1 MRRSSS
7 RNRQLSMKLL
17 FLLLLFLAFTG
28 VNFVGSVACVAA
40 ISERDDPRRRRV
52 ARRWNTILIARQNV
66 RHCTL
71 RRLHVDVSS
80 RLTDCAHA
88 CTRRR
93 FLDGRL
99 KRASSFGDCSAN
111 RKSNATCDKFCTVH
125 TMFEIIRNIENIVR
139 KVSLVL

>member
-1 MRRSSS
+1 MQRSSRS
-7 RNRQLSMKLL
+7 NRQLSMKLQRTV
-17 FLLLLFLAFTG
+17 FVATPFSR
-28 VNFVGSVACVAA
+28 VNIVGSVAYVAA

-66 RHCTL
+66 RHCAL

-80 RLTDCAHA
+80 RLTDYAYA

-93 FLDGRL
+93 FVDDRL
-99 KRASSFGDCSAN
+99 KRASSFGDYSAN
-111 RKSNATCDKFCTVH
+111 RKSNATSDKFCTVH
-125 TMFEIIRNIENIVR
+125 TMFEIIRNIQNIVR